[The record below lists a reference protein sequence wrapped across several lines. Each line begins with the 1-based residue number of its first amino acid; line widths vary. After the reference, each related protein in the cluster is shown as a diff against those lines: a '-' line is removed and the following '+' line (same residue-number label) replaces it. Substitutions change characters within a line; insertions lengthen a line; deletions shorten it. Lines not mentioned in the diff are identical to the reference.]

1 MCGAFLDFT
10 RGKRIG
16 FFGVGK
22 TNLAL
27 LAELSGSDR
36 EIILRSDGR
45 IDRTALPDG
54 LRIVGMYEGGD
65 SCRSIDE
72 DVLIFSPSVRR
83 DRQELL
89 RALGRGTVFTS
100 DTEIFLKY
108 NTAPLFLVSGTDGK
122 TTTAALAASMLS
134 DDGNTDYD
142 LYRNNV
148 DKALGGEA
156 VFKALDEGN
165 AKTISSERKAKGDF
179 DDIQENK
186 SFYKKKA
193 NGDFARGRKS
203 ESFYQKKADGDFA
216 SGKENKP
223 FCAENV
229 NNYLHSRDENED
241 LRPLRRALAVGNI
254 GRAATPTLDL
264 GIDYFVMEASS
275 FSLEYCSPRS
285 VRAALTS
292 LSPDHLPWHCGYDMY
307 KRAKL
312 HAIERA
318 EGAIISLD
326 SADLSELLPE
336 AIGVMGGRVPFALT
350 STRYSQDEMAHICD
364 AELYYSLEGGY
375 ICENGHR
382 LIGVSELLRDEEF
395 VVRCMMNA
403 LALTRG
409 YADPSHALSVIRSFG
424 GVEHRG
430 ELFLRRGG
438 IKFIN
443 SSIDTSPTRSATTLS
458 ALKFPIIMLIGG
470 MDKGLDLR
478 VLCEAMREKMRYAI
492 FFGKDGGRIR
502 DRLGFQGEHTVLDT
516 LSEAVE
522 LAVKIARRGDTVL
535 LSPSAASYDEFT
547 DFEERGR
554 AYKNAVLELL
564 K

>member
-16 FFGVGK
+16 FFGIGK

-27 LAELSGSDR
+27 LAELSGSGR
-36 EIILRSDGR
+36 EIVLRSDGR
-45 IDRTALPDG
+45 IDRQVLPDG
-54 LRIVGMYEGGD
+54 LHIVGMYEGGD

-134 DDGNTDYD
+134 DEGNTDYD
-142 LYRNNV
+142 LYQNNV
-148 DKALGGEA
+148 DKALGGKA
-156 VFKALDEGN
+156 VFEALDEVN
-165 AKTISSERKAKGDF
+165 AKTISPERKGKGDF
-179 DDIQENK
+179 E
-186 SFYKKKA
+186 
-193 NGDFARGRKS
+193 RGREN
-203 ESFYQKKADGDFA
+203 ESFYVK
-216 SGKENKP
+216 
-223 FCAENV
+223 NV
-229 NNYLHSRDENED
+229 NNYLHNRDKNED
-241 LRPLRRALAVGNI
+241 LKLRRYALAVGNI
-254 GRAATPTLDL
+254 GRAATPALDL

-292 LSPDHLPWHCGYDMY
+292 LSPDHLSWHCGYDMY

-312 HAIERA
+312 HAIERT
-318 EGAIISLD
+318 EGAVISLD

-336 AIGVMGGRVPFALT
+336 AIGAMRGRVPFALT
-350 STRYSQDEMAHICD
+350 STRYSQDEMARICD

-375 ICENGHR
+375 ICENGRR
-382 LIGVSELLRDEEF
+382 LIGLSELLHGEEF

-430 ELFLRRGG
+430 ELFLRSGG
-438 IKFIN
+438 VKFIN

-458 ALKFPIIMLIGG
+458 ALKFPIVMLIGG

-478 VLCEAMREKMRYAI
+478 VLCEAMREKVRYAI
-492 FFGKDGGRIR
+492 FFGKDGGKIR
-502 DRLGFQGEHTVLDT
+502 DRLGFQGEDTVLDT
-516 LSEAVE
+516 LSEAVG

>member
-10 RGKRIG
+10 KGKRIG
-16 FFGVGK
+16 FFGIGK

-36 EIILRSDGR
+36 EIVLRSDGK
-45 IDRTALPDG
+45 IDRKALPDG
-54 LRIVGMYEGGD
+54 VRIAGIFEGCD
-65 SCRSIDE
+65 SCRMIDE

-89 RALGRGTVFTS
+89 RALGRGTIFTS

-134 DDGNTDYD
+134 DGGSCERNVKNDFTDGEENELLCEEKIKIKD
-142 LYRNNV
+142 
-148 DKALGGEA
+148 DKENGT
-156 VFKALDEGN
+156 FC
-165 AKTISSERKAKGDF
+165 AKKVKKDFANHKENELFCERK
-179 DDIQENK
+179 
-186 SFYKKKA
+186 
-193 NGDFARGRKS
+193 
-203 ESFYQKKADGDFA
+203 
-216 SGKENKP
+216 
-223 FCAENV
+223 V
-229 NNYLHSRDENED
+229 NNCFHNLGKNRDH
-241 LRPLRRALAVGNI
+241 RQGGRALAVGNI
-254 GRAATPTLDL
+254 GRAATPALDL
-264 GIDYFVMEASS
+264 EIDYFVMEASS

-292 LSPDHLPWHCGYDMY
+292 LSPDHLSWHGGYDMY

-312 HAIERA
+312 HAIERT
-318 EGAIISLD
+318 EGAVISLD
-326 SADLSELLPE
+326 SADLLELLPSVTSV
-336 AIGVMGGRVPFALT
+336 IRGRMPFALT
-350 STRYSQDEMAHICD
+350 STRYSQDKMARICKAD
-364 AELYYSLEGGY
+364 FYYSLEGGY

-382 LIGVSELLRDEEF
+382 LIGVSELLRSEEF
-395 VVRCMMNA
+395 VIRCAMNA

-409 YADPSHALSVIRSFG
+409 YTDTAHALSVIRSFG

-430 ELFLRRGG
+430 ELFLWQGG

-458 ALKFPIIMLIGG
+458 SFKYPIILLLGG
-470 MDKGLDLR
+470 MDKGLDAAVLR
-478 VLCEAMREKMRYAI
+478 EAMRGKVRYAV
-492 FFGKDGGRIR
+492 FFGKDGQTIS
-502 DRLGFQGEHTVLDT
+502 EKLDCEMPRAVFAT
-516 LSEAVE
+516 LAEAAE
-522 LAVKIARRGDTVL
+522 FAVKIAKCGDTVL
-535 LSPSAASYDEFT
+535 LSPSAASYDEFS

-554 AYKNAVLELL
+554 AFKNIVLRLA